1 MGSDLSITSTCASGW
16 RRVCASIGARLGMG
30 FGMLCLMIVLLT
42 GGAIWQATS
51 LQGRFVHALDH
62 RVPALTQLQALSSE
76 VADVTLAARDA
87 LLLSDPAQAKAA
99 LDRIESG
106 RSRIGGLIEKLQ
118 QQRGGGNPLIGDELG
133 SQSSSV
139 LVVLLKFSRLQRAQ
153 QSESARALL
162 YGALQPK
169 LEAFAKGIEQAQ
181 LAELKALHDSR
192 AESAAH
198 TAAARQVMAGVAVV
212 ALLLAGL
219 LAWRITRSITV
230 PVNQTVQVA
239 EAIAAG
245 DLTGTLRITRGDEL
259 GRLQQAVLGM
269 QQQLREL
276 VGGICRLAD
285 QLADA
290 SGEIADGSANL
301 SQRTEAAASALQ
313 QTAASLEHLA
323 QAVRRS
329 ADTARTA
336 NDVANSAAATAQRG
350 GEAVFEVV
358 DRMDE
363 IARASGKI
371 ADIIGVID
379 GIAFQTNILALNAAV
394 EAARAGEQGRGF
406 AVVAAEVRALAQRS
420 TQAAREIKGLIGASV
435 DKVDAGQRL
444 VKDAGATMREI
455 VDGVARATTMVD
467 EICQSAG
474 AQSRGLGEVNSS
486 VTSLDEMTQQNAALV
501 EQSAAAAES
510 LRDQAHELQALVKR
524 FKLAA

>member
-1 MGSDLSITSTCASGW
+1 MGADVKASNLASGW
-16 RRVCASIGARLGMG
+16 RRLCLGIGARLGLG
-30 FGMLCLMIVLLT
+30 FGLVCLLLVLLT
-42 GGAIWQATS
+42 SGAIWQAGT
-51 LQGRFVHALDH
+51 LQHRFADALDH
-62 RVPALTQLQALSSE
+62 RVPALTQLQALSGE
-76 VADVTLAARDA
+76 VGEVTLAARDS
-87 LLLSDPAQAKAA
+87 LLLSDPAQTKAA

-106 RSRIGGLIEKLQ
+106 RSRIGDLIEKLQ
-118 QQRGGGNPLIGDELG
+118 QPRASGGQSLGEELG
-133 SQSSSV
+133 SHSSSV

-153 QSESARALL
+153 QGESARTLL
-162 YGALQPK
+162 YSALQPK
-169 LEAFAKGIEQAQ
+169 LEAFAKGIAQAQ
-181 LAELKALHDSR
+181 LTELKALQDSR
-192 AESAAH
+192 TESAAH
-198 TAAARQVMAGVAVV
+198 TAAARQAMAAMALV
-212 ALLLAGL
+212 ALLVSGL
-219 LAWRITRSITV
+219 LAWRITRSITA
-230 PVNQTVQVA
+230 PVADTVQVA

-245 DLTGTLRITRGDEL
+245 DLTRTLHVTRCAEL
-259 GRLQQAVLGM
+259 GRLQLAVLGM
-269 QQQLREL
+269 QHQLREL

-285 QLADA
+285 QLANA
-290 SGEIADGSANL
+290 SGEIADGSTNL

-313 QTAASLEHLA
+313 QTAASLEQLA
-323 QAVRRS
+323 QAVRLS

-336 NDVANSAAATAQRG
+336 NDVASSAAATAQRG
-350 GEAVFEVV
+350 GEAVFQVV
-358 DRMDE
+358 ERMDE

-420 TQAAREIKGLIGASV
+420 AQAAREIKGLIGASV

-455 VDGVARATTMVD
+455 VDGVSRATAMVD
-467 EICQSAG
+467 EICRSAG
-474 AQSRGLGEVNSS
+474 TQSRGLGEVNSS